1 MGANW
6 ADVIWETLAWVLDN
20 PVMSV
25 SIVAGVVLSVVFALP
40 DDPPHGES

>member
-20 PVMSV
+20 QAMSA
-25 SIVAGVVLSVVFALP
+25 SIVAAVVLSVVFALP
-40 DDPPHGES
+40 EDPPHSES